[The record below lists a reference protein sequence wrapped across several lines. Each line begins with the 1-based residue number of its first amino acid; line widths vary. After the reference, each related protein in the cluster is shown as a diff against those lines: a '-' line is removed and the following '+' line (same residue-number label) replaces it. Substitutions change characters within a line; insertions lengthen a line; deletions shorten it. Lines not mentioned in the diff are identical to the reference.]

1 MIVYICKMNL
11 IELEKI
17 ESLYNSFYQNKLRG
31 RWIQLPDIVP
41 IMDRLSPIFKRD
53 KIGSSFL
60 KKDIYSIEVGK
71 GKTKILIW
79 SQMHGNESTGTKAVF
94 DFFNFLENRKFKP
107 IKESI
112 LKNCTLVFIPMLNPD
127 GSELY
132 TRENSQN
139 IDLNRDVIDKKAG
152 ESILLQEV
160 LESFNPEF
168 CFNLHDQRTI
178 FSIGTKNK
186 PATLSF
192 LAPSEDEERTIT
204 PGRKKSMKVIVSMYN
219 SLKKFIPGQ
228 IGRYTDEFYPTATG
242 DNFQKMG
249 HNTILIES
257 GHFKNDYQR
266 EISRKY
272 TFLALLQGV
281 CTISNNVDTQEHN
294 EYFKIPDNQ
303 QNYLDILV
311 KNIQYKNEKVDLG
324 LLFKEKLE
332 NSKLQFIPEIEK
344 TANLDAYDANT
355 KIDGSNLRFD
365 TKKDI
370 NEWIKN
376 EFI

>member
-1 MIVYICKMNL
+1 
-11 IELEKI
+11 
-17 ESLYNSFYQNKLRG
+17 
-31 RWIQLPDIVP
+31 
-41 IMDRLSPIFKRD
+41 
-53 KIGSSFL
+53 
-60 KKDIYSIEVGK
+60 
-71 GKTKILIW
+71 
-79 SQMHGNESTGTKAVF
+79 
-94 DFFNFLENRKFKP
+94 
-107 IKESI
+107 
-112 LKNCTLVFIPMLNPD
+112 
-127 GSELY
+127 
-132 TRENSQN
+132 
-139 IDLNRDVIDKKAG
+139 
-152 ESILLQEV
+152 
-160 LESFNPEF
+160 
-168 CFNLHDQRTI
+168 
-178 FSIGTKNK
+178 
-186 PATLSF
+186 
-192 LAPSEDEERTIT
+192 
-204 PGRKKSMKVIVSMYN
+204 
-219 SLKKFIPGQ
+219 
-228 IGRYTDEFYPTATG
+228 
-242 DNFQKMG
+242 MG